1 MKITI
6 SETCKCKKKDC
17 FLFVSCKNGIKII
30 VNFISIG
37 CKCIRAEYKY
47 SITNIIDSNQFIK
60 DIIDKVESDESGGKI
75 HGAIFDLFDLKPFKK
90 RYQICNYWKEFCD
103 FNKIHF
109 QFINISTLMI
119 SSILYGSNIPIP
131 EKNLIT
137 LVHISKDEIIIFDLQ
152 ANFHGLIFKKETC
165 LSLDCNEKLLKD
177 SVMKDKKCSKIIL
190 SIEDPSNFTKFAT
203 VLKSPKLVVLPK
215 NYSNY
220 IPEVLEGM
228 INDLKGNGRSKYK
241 ILPYFDS
248 NIFIAKKKTFGK
260 CWGNFEIKCLYGVKL
275 PYLETAVTFV
285 PQNEVVEVNIW
296 NGKSFETLETFD
308 VSKYEKS
315 PIQIN
320 LSIDINGFYNLK
332 IQKIEMLSYS
342 QVTKRKIDAYIRL
355 EADEDD
361 EKVSI
366 SIPEIEYNVKIPTFI
381 SFHDDMPLIIGDEAI
396 PIASQYP
403 SFVVYDILKLAKMPS
418 SNSSTF
424 KIDKKWGFKVV
435 KDLNENL
442 QIIFDTWRGRRKAT
456 PQFLLAILFNHLLK
470 LATKQIGFRPRIVNI
485 HLRENFR
492 FLEKAVTESLKIL
505 DKTYDIGSDRTE
517 RIIKA
522 DKTYVKACPH
532 CVNERKNG
540 MKNCQGKGKIHVCS

>member
-17 FLFVSCKNGIKII
+17 FLFVSSKNGIKII
-30 VNFISIG
+30 VNFISID
-37 CKCIRAEYKY
+37 CKCIRAEYEYKI
-47 SITNIIDSNQFIK
+47 SDIDSNQFIM
-60 DIIDKVESDESGGKI
+60 DIFDKAVSDGTGGKI
-75 HGAIFDLFDLKPFKK
+75 HGVIFDLFGLKPFKK

-119 SSILYGSNIPIP
+119 SSILYGSNIAIP
-131 EKNLIT
+131 DKNLIT

-152 ANFHGLIFKKETC
+152 ANFHGLIFKKQTC
-165 LSLDCNEKLLKD
+165 LSLDCNDKLLKD

-190 SIEDPSNFTKFAT
+190 SIEDSSNSTKFAT
-203 VLKSPKLVVLPK
+203 ILKSPKLVVLAE

-220 IPEVLEGM
+220 VLEILEGM

-248 NIFIAKKKTFGK
+248 NIFIVKKKTFGK
-260 CWGNFEIKCLYGVKL
+260 CWGNFEIKCLNGVKL
-275 PYLETAVTFV
+275 PYLEIAVAFV

-296 NGKSFETLETFD
+296 NGKSFEILETFD
-308 VSKYEKS
+308 VSKYAKS
-315 PIQIN
+315 HIQIN

-332 IQKIEMLSYS
+332 IQKSEMLSYS
-342 QVTKRKIDAYIRL
+342 QATKRKIDAYIRL
-355 EADEDD
+355 EADEEDD
-361 EKVSI
+361 EKISI

-381 SFHDDMPLIIGDEAI
+381 NFHDDMPLIIGDEAI
-396 PIASQYP
+396 PLASQYP
-403 SFVVYDILKLAKMPS
+403 SFVVYDILKLAKMQS

-424 KIDKKWGFKVV
+424 KIDKKWGFKVA

-485 HLRENFR
+485 HLGENFR

-505 DKTYDIGSDRTE
+505 DKTYDISSDRTE

-522 DKTYVKACPH
+522 DKIYVKAVIQ
-532 CVNERKNG
+532 CVNERTKA
-540 MKNCQGKGKIHVCS
+540 MKNCQRKGKIYV